1 MDMNWY
7 DVFYLEYCFDC
18 HGVPAFPSFPSIL
31 LITVFLYLLPSY
43 HHSIHHSL
51 LSLLLIE
58 VSSCH
63 SSFL

>member
-1 MDMNWY
+1 MDMSDY
-7 DVFYLEYCFDC
+7 DVFHFEYCFVS
-18 HGVPAFPSFPSIL
+18 HGAPALAAFPSIL
-31 LITVFLYLLPSY
+31 LITVFIYILPSNP
-43 HHSIHHSL
+43 HSVHLSL